1 MNQPA
6 MIAID
11 GPAASGKSTVG
22 LLVAQRLGYLYFD
35 TGVMYRAITFLALQS
50 QLDLSDEQ
58 AVGALAREVLIEI
71 EPPTIDD
78 GRQNDVRVGTED
90 ITWKIRD
97 ATVNANVSRIAAQPA
112 VREAL
117 TRQQQRIARR
127 GQIVMVGRDIGTVVM
142 PNAPLK
148 IYLDASVEERAK
160 RRYNEMIARGKS
172 GDFEQLLAAMRKRDH
187 IDSTRAT
194 APLRAAEDAHI
205 IITDHLPVQAVIEKI
220 LILAQD
226 TLG

>member
-1 MNQPA
+1 MSQSE

-22 LLVAQRLGYLYFD
+22 LHIAQQLGYLYFD

-50 QLDLSDEQ
+50 KLDLSDEQ
-58 AVGALAREVLIEI
+58 AVGALARDVLIEI
-71 EPPTIDD
+71 EPPTIED

-90 ITWKIRD
+90 ITWKIRE
-97 ATVNANVSRIAAQPA
+97 ASVNANVSRIAAQPA
-112 VREAL
+112 VRTAL
-117 TRQQQRIARR
+117 TKQQQRIGER
-127 GQIVMVGRDIGTVVM
+127 GRIVMVGRDIGTVVM

-148 IYLDASVEERAK
+148 IYLDASVEERAT

-172 GDFEQLLAAMRKRDH
+172 VDFDQLLTTMRKRDH

-194 APLRAAEDAHI
+194 APLRAAEDAHLI
-205 IITDHLPVQAVIEKI
+205 MTDHLPIQTVIEKI

-226 TLG
+226 TLS